1 MFVTVVVVVVVVA
14 VLVSLQFK
22 SARCTVIKMLL
33 WVWFVFHIR
42 LWYITMGI
50 LVRQSDIG
58 NRCCLV
64 VILLCY
70 SWIFIFVRWAL
81 YKINCGSFCMN
92 RTTFRDPWVAGVK
105 TCIIA
110 LRRSTFLKEKQIHN
124 VIKFSLLFG
133 LTDLYSRLYNH
144 SAIIKIELDYI
155 RNWNMRR

>member
-14 VLVSLQFK
+14 VVVVLVSLQFN
-22 SARCTVIKMLL
+22 SARCTVLKMLL

-50 LVRQSDIG
+50 LVRQ
-58 NRCCLV
+58 CCLV

-70 SWIFIFVRWAL
+70 SWIFTFVRWAL

-92 RTTFRDPWVAGVK
+92 RTTFRDPWVGGVLVK

>member
-1 MFVTVVVVVVVVA
+1 MFVTVVVVVVV
-14 VLVSLQFK
+14 LVSLQFN
-22 SARCTVIKMLL
+22 SARYTVLKMLL

-64 VILLCY
+64 VIVLCY
-70 SWIFIFVRWAL
+70 SWIFTFVRWAL
-81 YKINCGSFCMN
+81 YKINCGLFCMN
-92 RTTFRDPWVAGVK
+92 RTIFRDPWVGGVLVK

-124 VIKFSLLFG
+124 VIKFSFLFG
-133 LTDLYSRLYNH
+133 LTDL
-144 SAIIKIELDYI
+144 
-155 RNWNMRR
+155 